1 MINMVMTVMKLLT
14 ENGFRIG
21 AMYSG
26 PSKEKFDELAHHEMW
41 FVAAAT

>member
-14 ENGFRIG
+14 ENRFRIG
-21 AMYSG
+21 PVYSE
-26 PSKEKFDELAHHEMW
+26 PSKEKLDKLAHHEMW